1 MSCSSKRLITARSSS
16 SCKWCVGAYQDETP
30 TSTYVE
36 VIGRV
41 SRSGDTITQHAMLP
55 LGDSLDM
62 ALVDHLVKLAPQFPS
77 LFAE

>member
-1 MSCSSKRLITARSSS
+1 MARSRSSS
-16 SCKWCVGAYQDETP
+16 KWCARAYQDEKP
-30 TSTYVE
+30 TSEYFE

-55 LGDSLDM
+55 LGDALDM
-62 ALVDHLVKLAPQFPS
+62 TLVDHLVKLAPQFPS